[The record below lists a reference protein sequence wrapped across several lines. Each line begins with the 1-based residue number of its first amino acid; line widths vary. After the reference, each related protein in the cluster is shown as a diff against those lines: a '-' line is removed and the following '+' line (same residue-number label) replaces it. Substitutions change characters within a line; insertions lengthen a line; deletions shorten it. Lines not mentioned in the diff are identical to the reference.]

1 MERLESSFPLFP
13 SMTVKLAEER
23 RVLIG
28 LWFLTFL
35 VCFVFRIAFIFA
47 SVAADF
53 FTRGCELV
61 RFGPKR

>member
-1 MERLESSFPLFP
+1 MERLEEFFPLFP
-13 SMTVKLAEER
+13 SITVRVAEDL
-23 RVLIG
+23 RVFIG

-53 FTRGCELV
+53 FTRGCEVV